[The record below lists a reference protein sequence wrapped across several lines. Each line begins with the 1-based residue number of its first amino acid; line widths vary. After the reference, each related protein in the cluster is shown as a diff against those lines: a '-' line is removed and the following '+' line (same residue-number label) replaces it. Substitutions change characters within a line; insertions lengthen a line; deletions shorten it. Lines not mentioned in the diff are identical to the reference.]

1 MRGKMD
7 FPAYGHVLIDGNDR
21 LWKIRVFGYHKH
33 LQRCSYSEKRVL
45 ITFLRGVIMPK
56 ILTQWLICPLIA
68 SIVWRKK
75 ALTNFW
81 IIISLLRVIS
91 SILIHLEPLF
101 SSPGPFLGQNRA
113 QKSFFDQ
120 KYTLKPIMSNKDS
133 WDQFEWPSVNPLYRF

>member
-1 MRGKMD
+1 M
-7 FPAYGHVLIDGNDR
+7 HQSLENDR

-56 ILTQWLICPLIA
+56 ILTQRLVCPLIA

-101 SSPGPFLGQNRA
+101 SSPDPFWTKIGPKNIFLT
-113 QKSFFDQ
+113 K
-120 KYTLKPIMSNKDS
+120 KYTLKPIISNKDS